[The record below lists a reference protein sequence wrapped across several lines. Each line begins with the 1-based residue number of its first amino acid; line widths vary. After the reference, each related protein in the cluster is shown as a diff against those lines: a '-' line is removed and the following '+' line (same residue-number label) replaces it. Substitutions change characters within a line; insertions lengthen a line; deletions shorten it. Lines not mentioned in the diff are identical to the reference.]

1 MNEDFLQ
8 YVWKYQRFTSHDLTC
23 PDGQNIE
30 VIKTGFHN
38 FNAGPDFL
46 DARLRIGDTMWA
58 GNVEVHINSSDW
70 YKHNHDKDPAYENV
84 ILHVVFTNDKPV
96 VNKSGQEIPV
106 LVLKDLL
113 DYQIFRYYKSWV
125 KKASFIPCEELVLN
139 VPDIVKTA
147 AVQSEAINR
156 LEIKSE
162 RCLDLLNQTNG
173 DIEETFYRILC
184 RSLGLSV
191 NAMPFE
197 NLAQLTPFSLV
208 RKNRSSILEIESLL
222 LGQAGLLDDDTETSD
237 YLSKLKS
244 EYAHQKVK
252 YQLEAMP
259 KTAWKYSRLRP
270 PNFPAVRIAQLA
282 RIYLNN
288 VALTQKII
296 DQKSIRGIEEIFGVS
311 LNTPFWKAHYTL
323 KTHSEPVVKSL
334 GKNTIHLLIVN
345 AIVPFLFAL
354 ASYNKD
360 QSFRERAIDFLE
372 ELPSEKNAVISK
384 FAKLGFI
391 SRSALDSQGLIGLKK
406 NRCEQLK
413 CLNCKVGI
421 QILKQNGTDH

>member
-8 YVWKYQRFTSHDLTC
+8 YVWKYQRFTSHNLTC
-23 PDGQNIE
+23 RDGQNLE
-30 VIKTGFHN
+30 VIKTGTHN

-46 DARLRIGDTMWA
+46 DARLRIGDTVWA
-58 GNVEVHINSSDW
+58 GNVEIHINSSDW
-70 YKHNHDKDPAYENV
+70 YKHNHDKDKAYENV
-84 ILHVVFTNDKPV
+84 ILHVVFTNDTPV
-96 VNKSGQEIPV
+96 LDKSGQEIPV

-125 KKASFIPCEELVLN
+125 KKASFIPCEELVVN

-162 RCLDLLNQTNG
+162 QCSDLLNQTNG
-173 DIEETFYRILC
+173 DIEEAFYQILC

-197 NLAQLTPFSLV
+197 NLALNTPFSLL
-208 RKNRSSILEIESLL
+208 RKNKSSVFEMEALL
-222 LGQAGLLDDDTETSD
+222 LGQAGLLDDDTEQNA
-237 YLSKLKS
+237 YLDKLKS
-244 EYAHQKVK
+244 EYAHQKLK
-252 YQLEAMP
+252 YKLQPMP

-270 PNFPAVRIAQLA
+270 QNFPAVRIAQLA
-282 RIYLNN
+282 QIYFNN
-288 VALTQKII
+288 GALAQKII
-296 DQKSIRGIEEIFGVS
+296 EQKSIRGIEEIFDVS
-311 LNTPFWKAHYTL
+311 LKTPFWKTHYTL
-323 KTHSEPVVKSL
+323 KTSSEAVIKSL
-334 GKNTIHLLIVN
+334 GKSTIDLLIVN

-360 QSFRERAIDFLE
+360 HSFRERAIDFLE

-384 FAKLGFI
+384 FAKLDLL

-406 NRCEQLK
+406 NRCEKLK
-413 CLNCKVGI
+413 CLNCKIGI
-421 QILKQNGTDH
+421 YILKQNGTIH